1 MLQVTRT
8 FLVRSASTAR
18 SVIKNLPPNIHTQ
31 GRALFSSGSGALK
44 LSYDTVLVSTH
55 ENTDSE
61 SALSVGLITLNQP
74 KSLNSLAD
82 DLFDDLIH
90 ASRAFDEMDD
100 IGAIVVTGKGKA
112 FAAGANIPEMSGK
125 DFAAAYNKV
134 RTVGGRCNLTT
145 VASCSLTTNNQ
156 LPYTAGIRICFR
168 NGQR

>member
-18 SVIKNLPPNIHTQ
+18 SVIKNPPPNIHTQ

-156 LPYTAGIRICFR
+156 LPVASRG
-168 NGQR
+168 